1 MSVEFTAWRDA
12 VVKKLRRVI
21 SLAESIGDGEPE
33 NHHTL
38 FTRQF
43 IAVEIKDLG
52 ELVSAVPGCLEF
64 DAMVGFLRLDEF
76 CKRLQID
83 RNPETGGYSFP
94 REALNLFVGELTSPV
109 GLTSLKKIALL
120 LEGAETG
127 NDTGE
132 SANGTGPAEPPD
144 LVTLDQAAAPT
155 HRDDRQAA
163 SPDVT
168 KLPGHVKTPKAQAR
182 PAAPWPEEEN
192 KVAACPVVLKAR
204 TDRPL
209 VRGKGVACLNQAGFN
224 VIKALLIVWPERL
237 SKDELVKKSGHKDAV
252 GILTR
257 LSKHKKRTE
266 WASVIE
272 LAKERC
278 MGYGIARS

>member
-94 REALNLFVGELTSPV
+94 REALNLFVGELSSPV

-120 LEGAETG
+120 LERAETG

-132 SANGTGPAEPPD
+132 PANGTGPTGPP
-144 LVTLDQAAAPT
+144 VTLGKSGDEPI
-155 HRDDRQAA
+155 
-163 SPDVT
+163 
-168 KLPGHVKTPKAQAR
+168 
-182 PAAPWPEEEN
+182 
-192 KVAACPVVLKAR
+192 
-204 TDRPL
+204 
-209 VRGKGVACLNQAGFN
+209 VRGKRKGRLTLPRHN
-224 VIKALLIVWPERL
+224 VVEALLAASDDGL
-237 SKDELVKKSGHKDAV
+237 SKDSLATESGHSDAV
-252 GILTR
+252 NILKR
-257 LSKHKKRTE
+257 LAESDPDWK
-266 WASVIE
+266 AVIK
-272 LAKERC
+272 LAGRP
-278 MGYGIARS
+278 GGRYRISD